1 MILYLQVQQVYVN
14 VLEHKKTIFNAFKPL
29 ILIILPNQVMS
40 LPTLHTA
47 VSKKTAGK
55 EFTFVR
61 NYLTLIVVKQQLA
74 GYAEEYPHA
83 LAVPSARK
91 QCVK

>member
-1 MILYLQVQQVYVN
+1 M
-14 VLEHKKTIFNAFKPL
+14 FNTFKPL
-29 ILIILPNQVMS
+29 ILIILPNKVMT
-40 LPTLHTA
+40 LPILYTA

-55 EFTFVR
+55 EFAVVH

-91 QCVK
+91 Q

>member
-1 MILYLQVQQVYVN
+1 MLTSWK
-14 VLEHKKTIFNAFKPL
+14 LEHIKTMFNTFKPL
-29 ILIILPNQVMS
+29 ILIILPIPNQVMS
-40 LPTLHTA
+40 LPILYTA

-55 EFTFVR
+55 EFAVVR

-74 GYAEEYPHA
+74 GYAEEYPHV

-91 QCVK
+91 Q

>member
-1 MILYLQVQQVYVN
+1 MYVN

-61 NYLTLIVVKQQLA
+61 NILL
-74 GYAEEYPHA
+74 
-83 LAVPSARK
+83 
-91 QCVK
+91 